1 MWEIK
6 IKSKIKSKSMSMS
19 KTHALTHSRTPNSAF
34 TLVEVLIAIALGAIV
49 LLPALALCSAALRE
63 SSRAQ
68 RRGAAFATADA
79 MAWTAAANIRAG
91 VDVPELRVVRTP
103 AHTIRRATPP
113 KTPDAPWSIEA
124 QATPG
129 PDEAPLSL
137 AIATFPPIKLDAP
150 AMPAPAATAPPPG
163 ATP

>member
-1 MWEIK
+1 MIMIMIMIK
-6 IKSKIKSKSMSMS
+6 S

-34 TLVEVLIAIALGAIV
+34 TLVEVLIALALGAIV

-79 MAWTAAANIRAG
+79 MTWTAAANIRAG
-91 VDVPELRVVRTP
+91 VDVPELRVARTP

-113 KTPDAPWSIEA
+113 KILDAPWSIEA

>member
-34 TLVEVLIAIALGAIV
+34 TLVEVLIALALGAIV

-79 MAWTAAANIRAG
+79 MTWTAVANIRAG

-113 KTPDAPWSIEA
+113 KILDAPWIIEA

>member
-19 KTHALTHSRTPNSAF
+19 KTHALTYSYTPNSAF
-34 TLVEVLIAIALGAIV
+34 TLVEVLIALALGAIV

-79 MAWTAAANIRAG
+79 MTWTAVANIRAG

-113 KTPDAPWSIEA
+113 KILDAPWSIEA